1 MSLCMTDLNGIGS
14 RLFVSPPSVI
24 PSELIKRSNPDSTL
38 APPPKRP
45 APAPVQVPP
54 NALVTKSPLGQPSS
68 SSSSLV
74 SQIISDP
81 KRVADKHRQKQGLL
95 QVKEML
101 NFLFFLIDNDLCQ
114 VVSTR
119 RQGLYTV
126 VDAPHFDNVQLIP
139 CLPSKSGPSK

>member
-95 QVKEML
+95 QV
-101 NFLFFLIDNDLCQ
+101 
-114 VVSTR
+114 VSTR